1 MTPEERRKRTAAGA
15 AAFFAVIVFALLSIA
30 VWTSPFSTTD
40 KLILQAVLVGLIGY
54 GATELARNYD

>member
-30 VWTSPFSTTD
+30 VWTSPFST
-40 KLILQAVLVGLIGY
+40 VLVGLIGY